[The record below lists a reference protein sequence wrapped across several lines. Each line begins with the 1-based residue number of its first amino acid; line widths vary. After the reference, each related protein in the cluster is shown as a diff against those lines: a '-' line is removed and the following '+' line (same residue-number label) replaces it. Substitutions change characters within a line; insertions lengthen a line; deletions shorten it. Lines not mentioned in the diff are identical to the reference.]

1 MRILIW
7 MLLIFP
13 TVLLGEEL
21 KLIGYAKPA
30 YLNQAIRVD
39 FTIQGNEEGE
49 LILPE
54 DLGDIKLLSA
64 PTVSV
69 SNDEAK
75 VLRRTTTYTCL
86 FTYPKAGVYL
96 LESVIWKS
104 KLHNR
109 IVKSE
114 PLLLRVL
121 PEYEPVQVLDKE
133 EKDKKYLDKSNVF
146 YEFFLAN
153 WNEGMHL
160 ICEYPKTVK
169 VGIPFRFRY
178 VLCFQKFNF
187 KINPIKS
194 PNIPLKYILSLSNLP
209 SQRKVTRKNN
219 SFMITLWE
227 CELSYPEVG
236 EQKIPSFSV
245 VCNQTE
251 SPWCRDTIYCQPC
264 TIQVK

>member
-21 KLIGYAKPA
+21 KLIGYARPA

-178 VLCFQKFNF
+178 VLCIQKFNF

-194 PNIPLKYILSLSNLP
+194 PNIPLKYTISIQSSISKKGN
-209 SQRKVTRKNN
+209 
-219 SFMITLWE
+219 
-227 CELSYPEVG
+227 
-236 EQKIPSFSV
+236 
-245 VCNQTE
+245 TE
-251 SPWCRDTIYCQPC
+251 
-264 TIQVK
+264 K